1 MLPGKS
7 LQFFPQKLVILP
19 VTFSSLKI
27 GRAPKGNS
35 SSNHQFSGAKML
47 VVLEG
52 SPFKP
57 VGMWLSVSNCL
68 TRLEGFSNDWVVVSN
83 IFYFHPYLGTWSSLT
98 NIFKMG
104 WNHHLDDF
112 WPASWE
118 KRFLRFLLQAIVM
131 TLMRHFNRGLK
142 MMFPGLIIT
151 TSAEVTLNVGFGKG
165 IPPKSP

>member
-57 VGMWLSVSNCL
+57 VGM
-68 TRLEGFSNDWVVVSN
+68 
-83 IFYFHPYLGTWSSLT
+83 
-98 NIFKMG
+98 
-104 WNHHLDDF
+104 
-112 WPASWE
+112 
-118 KRFLRFLLQAIVM
+118 
-131 TLMRHFNRGLK
+131 
-142 MMFPGLIIT
+142 
-151 TSAEVTLNVGFGKG
+151 
-165 IPPKSP
+165 